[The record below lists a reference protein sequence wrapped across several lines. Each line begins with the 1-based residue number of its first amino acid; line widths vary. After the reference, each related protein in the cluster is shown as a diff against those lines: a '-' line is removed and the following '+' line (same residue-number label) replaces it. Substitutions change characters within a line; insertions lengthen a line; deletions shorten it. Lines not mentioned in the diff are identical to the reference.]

1 MHGPACAFKAMAAAR
16 LKDDEISRKEQAEVW
31 YNLVHHQTMF
41 HKSVPGTS
49 NFSAKHGKLAS
60 PV

>member
-1 MHGPACAFKAMAAAR
+1 MHGPACAFRAMAAAR

-31 YNLVHHQTMF
+31 YNLVSSLNYV